1 MMPRASMELPRY
13 AQLVTVNTTSNRGFT
28 PEELAAKCA
37 DKIVSVSDDAPA
49 PIREQAHAFKDRV
62 EKVVLSYLKQAVH
75 SDRTTV
81 YNALNDAGHPGLADL
96 VRRL

>member
-1 MMPRASMELPRY
+1 MMPGASMELPRH

-37 DKIVSVSDDAPA
+37 DKIVSVADTAPA
-49 PIREQAHAFKDRV
+49 PIREQAHAFKGRV
-62 EKVVLSYLKQAVH
+62 EQVVLSYLKQAVH

-81 YNALNDAGHPGLADL
+81 YNALTDAGHPGLADL

>member
-1 MMPRASMELPRY
+1 MLGASMELPRY

-49 PIREQAHAFKDRV
+49 PIRDQAHAFRKRV
-62 EKVVLSYLKQAVH
+62 EQVVLLYLKQAVH

-81 YNALNDAGHPGLADL
+81 YNALNDAGHPGLANL

>member
-1 MMPRASMELPRY
+1 MLGASMEVPRF
-13 AQLVTVNTTSNRGFT
+13 AQLVTVNTTSGRGFT

-37 DKIVSVSDDAPA
+37 DKIVSVSADAPA
-49 PIREQAHAFKDRV
+49 PIRDQAHAFKQRV
-62 EKVVLSYLKQAVH
+62 EQVVLGYLKQAVH

>member
-1 MMPRASMELPRY
+1 MELPRF
-13 AQLVTVNTTSNRGFT
+13 AQLVTVNTTSGRGFT

-37 DKIVSVSDDAPA
+37 DKIVSVSEDAPA
-49 PIREQAHAFKDRV
+49 PIREQARAV
-62 EKVVLSYLKQAVH
+62 ERRGEQVVLLYLKQAVH

-81 YNALNDAGHPGLADL
+81 YSALNDAGHPGLADL

>member
-1 MMPRASMELPRY
+1 MLGASMELPRY

-49 PIREQAHAFKDRV
+49 PIRDQAHAFRRRV
-62 EKVVLSYLKQAVH
+62 EQVVLLYLKQAVH

-81 YNALNDAGHPGLADL
+81 YNAITDAGHPGLAEL

>member
-1 MMPRASMELPRY
+1 MLGASMELPRY

-37 DKIVSVSDDAPA
+37 DKIVSVADDAPA
-49 PIREQAHAFKDRV
+49 PIRDQAHAFRRRV
-62 EKVVLSYLKQAVH
+62 EQVVLLYLKQAVH

-81 YNALNDAGHPGLADL
+81 YNAITDAGHPGLAEL

>member
-1 MMPRASMELPRY
+1 MPGASMELPRY

-28 PEELAAKCA
+28 PEELAVKCA
-37 DKIVSVSDDAPA
+37 DKIVSVADTAPA
-49 PIREQAHAFKDRV
+49 PIREQAHAFKSRV
-62 EKVVLSYLKQAVH
+62 EQVVLQYLKQAVH

-81 YNALNDAGHPGLADL
+81 YNALTDAGHPGLADL

>member
-1 MMPRASMELPRY
+1 MLGASMELPRF
-13 AQLVTVNTTSNRGFT
+13 AQLVTVNTTSGRGFT

-37 DKIVSVSDDAPA
+37 DKIVSVSEDAPA
-49 PIREQAHAFKDRV
+49 PIRDQAQAFKRRV
-62 EKVVLSYLKQAVH
+62 EQVVLLYLKQAVH

-81 YNALNDAGHPGLADL
+81 YSALNDAGHPGLADL

>member
-1 MMPRASMELPRY
+1 MLGASMELPRY

-28 PEELAAKCA
+28 PEELAQQCA
-37 DKIVSVSDDAPA
+37 EKIVGISDTAPQA
-49 PIREQAHAFKDRV
+49 IRDQAHAFRGHV
-62 EKVVLSYLKQAVH
+62 EKVVLLYLKQAVH

-81 YNALNDAGHPGLADL
+81 YNALTDAGHPGLADL

>member
-1 MMPRASMELPRY
+1 MLGASMELPRY

-49 PIREQAHAFKDRV
+49 PIRDQAHAFKGRV
-62 EKVVLSYLKQAVH
+62 EQVVLLYLKQAVH

-81 YNALNDAGHPGLADL
+81 YNALTDAGHPGLAEL